1 MRVAGIPGE
10 NISTL
15 LYPSSQV
22 IMTGV
27 QCFVSGGSRQSISW
41 DNLRWSVIPIVFTRH
56 THGLI
61 DINVQIINTWRLGRD
76 RKALQYFYFPL
87 KWVLIKPKLRCQSQ
101 AGQLSTIIVPVRNI
115 MSGLERM
122 LEVAINDQVMLDKYF
137 YLRDTPT
144 DWSYRNKEPFTQPH
158 YSLGMEP
165 SLVFLVLSFSSN
177 FLETL
182 QTTLCPNL
190 CPELQR

>member
-61 DINVQIINTWRLGRD
+61 DINVQIINTWRLGED

-122 LEVAINDQVMLDKYF
+122 LEVAINDQAMLDNYF
-137 YLRDTPT
+137 YFYFRAKYIFGRDILCRLAWDPISLEESGSWGSPAS
-144 DWSYRNKEPFTQPH
+144 WSIV
-158 YSLGMEP
+158 SLKW
-165 SLVFLVLSFSSN
+165 
-177 FLETL
+177 
-182 QTTLCPNL
+182 
-190 CPELQR
+190 